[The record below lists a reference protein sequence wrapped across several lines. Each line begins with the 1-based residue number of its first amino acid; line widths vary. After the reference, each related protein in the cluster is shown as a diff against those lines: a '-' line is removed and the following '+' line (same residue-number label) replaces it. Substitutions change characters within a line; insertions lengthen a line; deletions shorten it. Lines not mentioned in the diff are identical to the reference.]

1 MKYLV
6 LVLDENLSRVDR
18 AVLCSDASQLVSVG
32 RPPASPATPPQL
44 SPAAASPVPFS
55 PAGAR
60 SPPPLSPVLPSPPPP
75 SPVSPGWASP
85 STPPLV
91 CPEAEWLLAEYR
103 EELRAL
109 AAATADGGAPS
120 CPLRRL
126 ASETEAAVELLFPEL
141 LLREAESGDRR
152 DIFGSPPLSPADWP
166 DLSCYDPETGE
177 TARGSSS
184 SASASPR
191 GSPAASVFSLDCPE
205 EPGRDCESCSHHRR
219 ATGVAGALCS
229 LCYMRQTFHCIYS
242 PVSEEEL

>member
-6 LVLDENLSRVDR
+6 LVLDESLSRVDR

-32 RPPASPATPPQL
+32 RSASPATPPPEL

-75 SPVSPGWASP
+75 SPASPGRSSP

-109 AAATADGGAPS
+109 AAAAAAGGGAPS

-126 ASETEAAVELLFPEL
+126 AAETEAAVELLFPEL
-141 LLREAESGDRR
+141 LLREAESGDRG
-152 DIFGSPPLSPADWP
+152 DIFSSPPLSPAADWP

-177 TARGSSS
+177 RATSRG
-184 SASASPR
+184 SPR
-191 GSPAASVFSLDCPE
+191 GGSPAGSVFSLDCPE

-219 ATGVAGALCS
+219 VSGVAAALCS

-242 PVSEEEL
+242 